1 MIAKKLS
8 IKYCPVSCL
17 EKLADSHHK
26 LISDK
31 LAKQKEFE
39 KRSEKFEK
47 MKKSEKVGHL
57 EAEMMSKIRVGL
69 DSIALN
75 DKHREALYA
84 MVSIP
89 SSLFSITQ
97 YAYQLEVFFAPHY
110 FYCHV
115 MRCEHNKI
123 TLNSLLEQV

>member
-1 MIAKKLS
+1 MF
-8 IKYCPVSCL
+8 CL

-75 DKHREALYA
+75 DKHREALYG
-84 MVSIP
+84 MVSNL
-89 SSLFSITQ
+89 SSLLSDTQ
-97 YAYQLEVFFAPHY
+97 YGYQLELHCFTN
-110 FYCHV
+110 V
-115 MRCEHNKI
+115 M
-123 TLNSLLEQV
+123 

>member
-8 IKYCPVSCL
+8 EYPIYHEMVLLIKSCPFSCL
-17 EKLADSHHK
+17 EKLVDSHK

-57 EAEMMSKIRVGL
+57 EAEIMTKIRVGL

-75 DKHREALYA
+75 DKHREALYGMD
-84 MVSIP
+84 MVSI
-89 SSLFSITQ
+89 LIK
-97 YAYQLEVFFAPHY
+97 L
-110 FYCHV
+110 
-115 MRCEHNKI
+115 K
-123 TLNSLLEQV
+123 LLVWFKLSFIALS

>member
-8 IKYCPVSCL
+8 EYPIYHEMVLLIKSCPLSCV
-17 EKLADSHHK
+17 EKLVDSHK

-57 EAEMMSKIRVGL
+57 EAEIMTKIRVGL

-75 DKHREALYA
+75 DKHREALYGMD
-84 MVSIP
+84 MVSI
-89 SSLFSITQ
+89 LIK
-97 YAYQLEVFFAPHY
+97 L
-110 FYCHV
+110 
-115 MRCEHNKI
+115 K
-123 TLNSLLEQV
+123 LLVWFKLSFIALS